1 VEEHNIK
8 SGIEI
13 AFLLCSNVCLSLSL
27 SLSLSVCLS
36 VSAPLYLSLSL
47 SQTFCRTEKVLTPGM
62 CGGIAVGKRGSICG
76 MVEGIVPKE
85 HPKEI
90 LRDLGVIIETP
101 EILR

>member
-1 VEEHNIK
+1 
-8 SGIEI
+8 
-13 AFLLCSNVCLSLSL
+13 
-27 SLSLSVCLS
+27 
-36 VSAPLYLSLSL
+36 
-47 SQTFCRTEKVLTPGM
+47 M